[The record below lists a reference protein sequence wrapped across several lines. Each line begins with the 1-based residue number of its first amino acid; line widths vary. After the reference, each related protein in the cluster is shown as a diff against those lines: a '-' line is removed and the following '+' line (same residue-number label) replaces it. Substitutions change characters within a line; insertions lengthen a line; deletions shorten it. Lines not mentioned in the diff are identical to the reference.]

1 MPSHVTER
9 LGAGVQE
16 EEHQAGSQEF
26 QILPLVWSLGD
37 LGRVISSVQVSD
49 ALCSPEEEA

>member
-26 QILPLVWSLGD
+26 RTLPLVWSLGD